1 MMNVIGGQLA
11 DEVDVDV
18 TGGLAP
24 GLRLPVR
31 VGAKK
36 VEASVV
42 DMGHPLNGLGQPIAA
57 CTVANLIV
65 DGDEFSAVLRW
76 GDRYVSR
83 WTLLVGH
90 TPGITDTAAA

>member
-1 MMNVIGGQLA
+1 MMNVIGGRLA

-18 TGGLAP
+18 TGGLAA
-24 GLRLPVR
+24 GLALPVK

-36 VEASVV
+36 LEASVV
-42 DMGHPLNGLGQPIAA
+42 DVGHPLNGLGQPVAA

-65 DGDEFSAVLRW
+65 GGDEFSAVLRW
-76 GDRYVSR
+76 GDQYLSR

-90 TPGITDTAAA
+90 TPGIAHVAAA